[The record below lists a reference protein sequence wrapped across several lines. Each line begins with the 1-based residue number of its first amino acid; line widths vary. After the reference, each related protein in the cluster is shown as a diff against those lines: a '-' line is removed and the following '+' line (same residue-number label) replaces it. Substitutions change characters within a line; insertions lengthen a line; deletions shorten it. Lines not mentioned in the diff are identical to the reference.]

1 MSGYD
6 DWIASSAPSS
16 PGRRCSICSNPECAA
31 DVLRF
36 VEDVQSGKVNISV
49 HQFWSQYLRPRYG
62 IKAVNTVWNHLRD
75 HLGVELS
82 RHA

>member
-6 DWIASSAPSS
+6 EWLSGAAPAA
-16 PGRRCSICSNPECAA
+16 PGRRCSICSKEQAAA
-31 DVLRF
+31 DVARF
-36 VEDVQSGKVNISV
+36 VEDVQNGEVSISV

-82 RHA
+82 RHV